1 MAILRARDS
10 FLVLVSISYKMPSCK
25 VTSNHVCPLQQNVN
39 EYFIPRY
46 CTLFSKQRDL
56 INLHKI

>member
-39 EYFIPRY
+39 ISFLDIALYFQNKEI
-46 CTLFSKQRDL
+46 
-56 INLHKI
+56 